1 MPDALSQQVAF
12 LLEADKLKEVIRLNQ
27 LSSGSRRESTAE
39 HCWHVILQTLTF
51 ADHAPDGTDIPHVI
65 KLLAIHD
72 LVEIDAGDH
81 WVTEDNFSAVKA
93 REHEAAER
101 LFALLPDHQSADFKD
116 LWLEFEAN
124 ETAEARF
131 ANAMDALHPMVLV
144 FASGLDDP
152 THEPISAADLRETK
166 ESRLSPFPRLWA
178 YAQGLLD
185 QAVQAG
191 RLLP

>member
-1 MPDALSQQVAF
+1 MPDALHRQVAF

-27 LSSGSRRESTAE
+27 LASGARREGTAE

-51 ADHAPDGTDIPHVI
+51 ADHAPDGTDISHVI
-65 KLLAIHD
+65 RLLAVHD

-81 WVTEDNFSAVKA
+81 WVDDTNYAAVKA
-93 REHEAAER
+93 REHAAAER
-101 LFALLPDHQSADFKD
+101 LFALLPEPQGAEFKK

-144 FASGLDDP
+144 FASGIDDP
-152 THEPISAADLRETK
+152 THAPISAADLRQTK
-166 ESRLSPFPRLWA
+166 EARISPFPRLWD
-178 YAQGLLD
+178 YAQSLLD
-185 QAVQAG
+185 QAAKAG
-191 RLLP
+191 HLLP

>member
-1 MPDALSQQVAF
+1 MPDTLSRQVAF

-27 LSSGSRRESTAE
+27 LSTGSRRENTAE

-51 ADHAPDGTDIPHVI
+51 AEHAVAGTDIHHVI
-65 KLLAIHD
+65 KLLAVHD

-81 WVTEDNFSAVKA
+81 WVTEDNVVAVKA
-93 REHEAAER
+93 KEQAASR
-101 LFALLPDHQSADFKD
+101 RVFALLPEDQSAEFRS
-116 LWLEFEAN
+116 LWLEFEEN
-124 ETAEARF
+124 ETPEAKF

-144 FASGLDDP
+144 FASGLEDP
-152 THEPISAADLRETK
+152 THEPISAATLRETK
-166 ESRLSPFPRLWA
+166 KSRLSPFPQLWD
-178 YAQGLLD
+178 YAQSLLD

>member
-1 MPDALSQQVAF
+1 MPDPLDRQVTF
-12 LLEADKLKEVIRLNQ
+12 LLEADKLKEVVRLNQ
-27 LSSGSRRESTAE
+27 LASGTRREGTAE

-51 ADHAPDGTDIPHVI
+51 ADHAPDGTDIHHVI
-65 KLLAIHD
+65 RLLTVHD

-81 WVTEDNFSAVKA
+81 WVDETNFANVKA
-93 REHEAAER
+93 REHAAAER
-101 LFALLPDHQSADFKD
+101 LFALLPAEQGSEFKE

-152 THEPISAADLRETK
+152 THAPISMTDLRETK
-166 ESRLSPFPRLWA
+166 EARLSPFPQLWD

-185 QAVQAG
+185 QAVKAG

>member
-1 MPDALSQQVAF
+1 MTDALARQVTF

-27 LSSGSRRESTAE
+27 LASGNRRESTAE

-51 ADHAPDGTDIPHVI
+51 ANHAPEGTDIHHVI
-65 KLLAIHD
+65 KLLTVHD

-81 WVTEDNFSAVKA
+81 WVTDDNFSAVKA
-93 REHEAAER
+93 REQEAAER
-101 LFALLPDHQSADFKD
+101 LFALLPAPQASDFKN

-152 THEPISAADLRETK
+152 THEPLSVADLRETK
-166 ESRLSPFPRLWA
+166 KDRLFPFPELWD
-178 YAQGLLD
+178 YAQSLLD
-185 QAVQAG
+185 QAVKAG